1 MRPLVR
7 RAIAAVGLAAFLMG
21 PGAAQTVESRGD
33 APGVLKSEITGT
45 LFDKFLKFHT
55 YEVVVGSKD
64 GPEVHRGGFVHGP
77 GHHVAAIASFLLDEQ
92 GRPHPVFKSG
102 DTRLARA
109 ERGEP
114 YVATGGIAGRLDKA
128 GVGSGKIALGEL
140 AEEVGGSVAEAT
152 FRSLGDDLVPTMP
165 NESTEAD
172 LYSMAVVV
180 LDGSPYGDGGQMEVP
195 DLIGP
200 VFYTAREAIE
210 AMDRGE
216 IADSGRARTMFARA
230 FDVMGFLPELNV
242 YAQDHPRLKER
253 FDTLGLGET
262 FDVRARAEGSR
273 IVDPPL
279 RNVNEYSQINAVVCR
294 SRAVV
299 ALDSDQRMVDA
310 QTSHAIEVNG
320 LSTPLRERFANQYMQ
335 TDYDRVKLAVVA
347 WDSHRG
353 PLVEFTWQVRPA
365 LAFAPGSPRVVRQDV
380 TDLKCP
386 RDGDLMERLS
396 SEFSG
401 PITIL
406 GPKTGASS
414 GQSDLYYHFAFCRA
428 TDEVGE
434 NFLELSEAIRHCRQ
448 GQGDAQTEALLLR
461 LADHFHW
468 IPTLN
473 MSVSQARQLL

>member
-1 MRPLVR
+1 
-7 RAIAAVGLAAFLMG
+7 MG
-21 PGAAQTVESRGD
+21 SSVAQVSESRNQL
-33 APGVLKSEITGT
+33 PVVLESKITGT
-45 LFDKFLKFHT
+45 LFDKFLKFHS
-55 YEVVVGSKD
+55 YEVVMDSPD
-64 GPEVHRGGFVHGP
+64 GPESYRDGFIHGP
-77 GHHVAAIASFLLDEQ
+77 GHHVAAIASFLLDEK

-114 YVATGGIAGRLDKA
+114 YVATGGIAGRLDKS

-152 FRSLGDDLVPTMP
+152 FRGLGDELVPTMP

-200 VFYTAREAIE
+200 VFYDAKEAIE

-216 IADSGRARTMFARA
+216 IADSGRARTMFGRA
-230 FDVMGFLPELNV
+230 FDVIGFLPELDV
-242 YAQDHPRLKER
+242 YVQDHPSLRVR
-253 FDTLGLGET
+253 FDTLGLGEP
-262 FDVRARAEGSR
+262 FDVRTLAKGSQIAEL
-273 IVDPPL
+273 PP
-279 RNVNEYSQINAVVCR
+279 RVVNEYSQINSVVCR
-294 SRAVV
+294 SREVV
-299 ALDSDQRMVDA
+299 ALVPDRRMIDA
-310 QTSHAIEVNG
+310 QTSHAVEVDG
-320 LSTPLRERFANQYMQ
+320 RITPFRETFANQYLQ

-347 WDSHRG
+347 WDSVRG

-386 RDGDLMERLS
+386 RDAFLKERLS
-396 SEFSG
+396 RAFSG

-414 GQSDLYYHFAFCRA
+414 GQSDLYYNFAFRQV
-428 TDEVGE
+428 EGE
-434 NFLELSEAIRHCRQ
+434 DQQNFLPLAEALRLCRQ
-448 GQGDAQTEALLLR
+448 GHGDAQTEALLLR
-461 LADHFHW
+461 LADHFQW

-473 MSVSQARQLL
+473 LSVSQARDLL